1 MAVRSTGKVLASVSA
16 GLSECI
22 RLEQHMR
29 KRYQYDML
37 QYSPQRAAA
46 QIRTIAAEF
55 EKAIQLIEFDIA
67 TEENRARIVDPTNF
81 AYPTAA
87 RALRARRDNL
97 KATVTALRA
106 RLPQIESDDVRT
118 VA

>member
-1 MAVRSTGKVLASVSA
+1 
-16 GLSECI
+16 
-22 RLEQHMR
+22 MR

-37 QYSPQRAAA
+37 QYSPRREAA

-55 EKAIQLIEFDIA
+55 EKAIQLLEFDIA

-87 RALRARRDNL
+87 RALRTRRENL
-97 KATVTALRA
+97 KATITALKA
-106 RLPQIESDDVRT
+106 RLPQEEPKRVPT